1 MKKRRSAALLFLIK
15 FSRKQAVCQLPG
27 LLKKR
32 LQPGHAP
39 GKHPYSAKLPF
50 CAPERRTEGP
60 QKAAAQHK
68 AFGVLQRLAILPAA
82 SIAFRLRVCY
92 NNLYI
97 VKKQGEPEMEE
108 QKKRILSGIQPT
120 GTFTLGNYVG
130 AVRNWD
136 ALQSDYNCIYMI
148 ANMHA
153 ITVRQTPADLRR
165 QTREAAALLLAC
177 GIDPDRSVLFVQ
189 SHVPA
194 HAELSWVL
202 SCSTPFGELT
212 RMHQFKEKSA
222 RHPEDINAGLFT
234 YPVLMAADIL
244 IYNADLSG
252 GQKQHLELA
261 RNVAQRFNGVYGDT
275 FVVPDGYIPKTGAKI
290 MSLQEPEKKMS
301 KSDTNVNG
309 FVLML
314 DDADTIVR
322 KFKRA
327 VTDSD
332 GCVRAAGDKPGVTNL
347 MSIYSVFTGRD
358 YAAIEKEFAGRGYG
372 EFKLAVAEV
381 VKDAFAPIQA
391 EYKRILADKA
401 YLDGVLTGGARRAA
415 AIADRTVTKVY
426 KKVGFLQI

>member
-1 MKKRRSAALLFLIK
+1 
-15 FSRKQAVCQLPG
+15 
-27 LLKKR
+27 
-32 LQPGHAP
+32 
-39 GKHPYSAKLPF
+39 
-50 CAPERRTEGP
+50 
-60 QKAAAQHK
+60 
-68 AFGVLQRLAILPAA
+68 
-82 SIAFRLRVCY
+82 
-92 NNLYI
+92 
-97 VKKQGEPEMEE
+97 MEE

-177 GIDPDRSVLFVQ
+177 GIDPAKSVLFVQ

-222 RHPEDINAGLFT
+222 KHPEDINAGLFT

-244 IYNADLSG
+244 IYNADLVPVG
-252 GQKQHLELA
+252 IDQKQHLELA

-332 GCVRAAGDKPGVTNL
+332 GCVRAGEDKPGVTNL
-347 MSIYSVFTGRD
+347 MSIYSVFTGCD
-358 YAAIEKEFAGRGYG
+358 YAAIEQEFVGRGYG
-372 EFKLAVAEV
+372 DFKLAVAEV
-381 VKDAFAPIQA
+381 VKDAFAPIQT
-391 EYKRILADKA
+391 EYKRLLADKT
-401 YLDGVLTGGARRAA
+401 YLDGVLTEGARRAA

-426 KKVGFLQI
+426 KRVGFLPI